1 MSLRLETIRA
11 DIEQAVPALRRFAR
25 ALLARPEAHQTLAT
39 LHVLADDLVHETV
52 LLALRSERVVDSF
65 RPIKLSLYAS
75 LIGFHAAHL
84 NQIGSLTHRQGAFAL
99 EDTSQN
105 HEQGLIT
112 ALDHLALEDRVV
124 LLLISLEQMSY
135 DETAEILHISRALV
149 IQRLVR
155 ARNHLVRH
163 MPGQQSGVSSHPHLR
178 LVK

>member
-25 ALLARPEAHQTLAT
+25 ALLARPETHQTLAT

-52 LLALRSERVVDSF
+52 LLALRSERGLEST

-84 NQIGSLTHRQGAFAL
+84 KQIGSLRQGSSGL
-99 EDTSQN
+99 DDTRQN
-105 HEQGLIT
+105 HEQGLIG

-155 ARNHLVRH
+155 ARNQLVRH
-163 MPGQQSGVSSHPHLR
+163 MPSQQSGVSAHPHLR